1 MRRLLFFLLLM
12 LSLGGGTSSAKDFA
26 PEVEREAAK
35 VFGNVM
41 SPYCPG
47 KLIADCP
54 SAPAVEL
61 REKIR
66 ERIAAGES
74 GDAIRDEL
82 YETFGEYLRAAPTGS
97 GFDLVAWVVPPLLIA
112 IGAVAILIWIRR
124 RRPAPPATVSAAS
137 IPLDPSAK
145 ARIAAEL
152 ARTGSD

>member
-1 MRRLLFFLLLM
+1 MRRSFFSLLLM
-12 LSLGGGTSSAKDFA
+12 LSLSVGTSSAKDFT
-26 PEVEREAAK
+26 PEVEREAGK

-97 GFDLVAWVVPPLLIA
+97 GFDLVAWLVPPLIIA
-112 IGAVAILIWIRR
+112 VGAVAILMWIRR
-124 RRPAPPATVSAAS
+124 RRPTPTGTVPAAS
-137 IPLDPSAK
+137 EPLDPSAK